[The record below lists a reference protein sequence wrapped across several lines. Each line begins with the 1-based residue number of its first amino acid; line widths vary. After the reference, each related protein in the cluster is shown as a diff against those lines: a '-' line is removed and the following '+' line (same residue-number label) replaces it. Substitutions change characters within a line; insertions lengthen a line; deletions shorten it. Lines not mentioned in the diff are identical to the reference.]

1 MPVHDAAEAFVK
13 SVLRLCGDIRR
24 TVEPERLVDF
34 AVIIVAVFVKLVIKA
49 IITVSIGI
57 MVSRSCIK
65 RQTEIEFFFGYARKL
80 QLFRK
85 LNRLF
90 GR

>member
-1 MPVHDAAEAFVK
+1 MPDHDAAEALVK
-13 SVLRLCGDIRR
+13 SVLRLFGNIGR

-34 AVIIVAVFVKLVIKA
+34 AVIEVAVFVKLVAEAGI
-49 IITVSIGI
+49 VVPIG
-57 MVSRSCIK
+57 VVVGRSCIE
-65 RQTEIEFFFGYARKL
+65 RQTEVKLFLGHTGKL

-90 GR
+90 GG